1 MRRPRGCNVRAAS
14 CFVTRCFAT
23 LLSMRFALFIL
34 VLRRPAKLA
43 VSKDET

>member
-1 MRRPRGCNVRAAS
+1 MRRPPASRRRA
-14 CFVTRCFAT
+14 FAR